1 MPGGENEEEESAKN
15 EGAGKWAGQ
24 VEEAWDLGE
33 TTQADLVTP
42 ETLFSG
48 EKPSMRWS

>member
-1 MPGGENEEEESAKN
+1 MKEQASGQ
-15 EGAGKWAGQ
+15 GQ

-48 EKPSMRWS
+48 EKPSLRWS